1 MSILRQL
8 LLLLVLAGLG
18 YGGYLGY
25 GKWQESQPEQ
35 QAGAAPQRG
44 GGGPAA
50 VKTVKAG
57 ERTLVR
63 SVETVGSA
71 RAVQTVEIKA
81 QSDGIVVEIAYRQ
94 GQRVEQGA
102 VLFRLDDDIQK
113 ADLAQ
118 ARAELVKAEQS
129 LERGKSLRQSRVMAA
144 ATLEELEAARTAAQ
158 AQVSRAERRLADR
171 TVRAPFAGTPG
182 FHTVDTGAQVDADT
196 VLTNLNDLSAVL
208 VEFAVPEQ
216 YFAIARPGLVASAS
230 TAAWPG
236 RTFEAAISEISTAID
251 PVSRSFVV
259 RARIANPDGALA
271 PGMFM
276 RLDLELATT
285 AAVMVPEEAVT
296 VEGPDAFV
304 FVVNDGKAE
313 RRTVKTG
320 GRQPG
325 WVQITDGVSAGE
337 EVVYSGT
344 SKVRPG
350 GAVKVVNA
358 EAAAAAAAGS
368 AGATQ

>member
-8 LLLLVLAGLG
+8 LFLLVLAGLG
-18 YGGYLGY
+18 YGGYVGY
-25 GKWQESQPEQ
+25 GKWQESQPDQ

-63 SVETVGSA
+63 TVEAVGSA
-71 RAVQTVEIKA
+71 RAIQTIEIKP
-81 QSDGIVVEIAYRQ
+81 QSDGTLVEIAYRP
-94 GQRVEQGA
+94 GERVAQGA

-118 ARAELVKAEQS
+118 ARAELVKADQA
-129 LERGKSLRQSRVMAA
+129 LERGRTLSQSRVMAA

-171 TVRAPFAGTPG
+171 TIRAPFAGKPG
-182 FHTVDTGAQVDADT
+182 FHNVDTGAQVDADT
-196 VLTNLNDLSAVL
+196 VLTSLNDLSSVL

-216 YFAIARPGLVASAS
+216 YFAIARPGLVANAS

-236 RTFEAAISEISTAID
+236 RSFEAAISEISTAID
-251 PVSRSFVV
+251 PVSRTFLV
-259 RARIANPDGALA
+259 RSRIANDDGALA

-276 RLDLELATT
+276 RLNLELATT

-296 VEGPDAFV
+296 VEGPAAFV
-304 FVVNDGKAE
+304 FVVSDGKAE

-337 EVVYSGT
+337 EVVFSGT

-358 EAAAAAAAGS
+358 QASATGAGAAT
-368 AGATQ
+368 GATQ